1 MSQIEDPAALGAAAT
16 TAEIA
21 HQPAMWR
28 RLGLDLGG
36 SWSRVRDFLDP
47 LLALPQLRIVLT
59 GAGTSAFA
67 GQVLAPGLARTRQRR
82 VDALA
87 TTDIVSN
94 PGEAFA
100 HDVPTLVVSFARS
113 GDSPESLAAVR
124 LANDLLTR
132 VHHLIITCSPDGAL
146 ARECPPE
153 SLVLVMPDGTN
164 DRSFAMTSSFTTML
178 LAARLVLSPAGD
190 PGDLTGRLALAAE
203 PVLAVMSGPDGLAAT
218 LARRGYD
225 RVVFL
230 GSGALT
236 GLARE
241 SALKLTELTAGRVPA
256 WADSAL
262 GFRHGPKAVLTP
274 QTLVVVYLS
283 NDLYTRRYDQ
293 DIAAE
298 LLAQLGPDHVLV
310 VGGPAGPESGL
321 RVVLNDLTDVDDAA
335 LAAPMVI
342 VAQSMALRFSLALG
356 IGPDNPFP
364 GGQVNRVVQGV
375 TVHALPA

>member
-1 MSQIEDPAALGAAAT
+1 
-16 TAEIA
+16 
-21 HQPAMWR
+21 MWR
-28 RLGLDLGG
+28 RLGPDLRG
-36 SWSRVRDFLDP
+36 SGPQVRGFLDP
-47 LLALPQLRIVLT
+47 LLARPDLRIVLT

-67 GQVLAPGLARTRQRR
+67 GQVLAPGLARTLQRR

-124 LANDLLTR
+124 LADHLLTR
-132 VHHLIITCSPDGAL
+132 AYHLIITCSPDGAL
-146 ARECPPE
+146 ARECPPS
-153 SLVLVMPDGTN
+153 SLVLVMPEGTN

-178 LAARLVLSPAGD
+178 LAARLVLSPPAD
-190 PGDLTGRLALAAE
+190 PGDLAGRLAQAAE
-203 PVLAVMSGPDGLAAT
+203 PVLALMSGPDGLAAT
-218 LARRGYD
+218 LARRGHD

-241 SALKLTELTAGRVPA
+241 SALKVTELTAGQVPT

-283 NDLYTRRYDQ
+283 NDPYTRRYDQ

-310 VGGPAGPESGL
+310 VGSPSGAPAAGL
-321 RVVLNDLTDVDDAA
+321 RVTFSDLDDVDDAA
-335 LAAPMVI
+335 LAGPMVI

>member
-1 MSQIEDPAALGAAAT
+1 MSRTEDPTALGAAAT
-16 TAEIA
+16 TTEIA

-28 RLGLDLGG
+28 RLAQDLTEAGP
-36 SWSRVRDFLDP
+36 RIRDFLDP
-47 LLALPQLRIVLT
+47 LLARTDLRIVLT

-94 PGEAFA
+94 PGESFA
-100 HDVPTLVVSFARS
+100 HDVPTLMVSFARS

-146 ARECPPE
+146 ARECPPG
-153 SLVLVMPDGTN
+153 SLVLVMPEGTN

-178 LAARLVLSPAGD
+178 LAARLVLFPA
-190 PGDLTGRLALAAE
+190 PATPVPERLAQAAE
-203 PVLAVMSGPDGLAAT
+203 QVLEVMSGPDGLAAT
-218 LARRGYD
+218 LARRGHD

-241 SALKLTELTAGRVPA
+241 SALKLTELTAGRVPT

-283 NDLYTRRYDQ
+283 NDPYTRRYDQ

-298 LLAQLGPDHVLV
+298 LLSQLGRDHVLV
-310 VGGPAGPESGL
+310 VGSDAGLGL
-321 RVVLNDLTDVDDAA
+321 RVSLDGLDDVDDVA
-335 LAAPMVI
+335 LAGPMVI